1 MYVRLYT
8 TTVGN
13 VEIRYN
19 GIWNFQRSPDIH
31 SSLHCTP
38 FEKFYSSLRVALQ
51 RTTTVHYNNHVAP
64 TVCFVHRN
72 ARQLVHPLKEQK
84 MMLPFLYSFFLL
96 FVVTPIATSFV
107 LPQAITPPKRFCPSV
122 CYQSQGT
129 GEYSCVEQKPKTEYA
144 ALSPGSAVQIKVG
157 NVTLA
162 RKAWKKRRRSGSP
175 LLVPCSVL
183 SMDRKS
189 MVRWNIL
196 YLLQKFGQP
205 LDEVEEGAVGFLSDD
220 ICLSM
225 GDINKYYSR
234 HLGTS
239 LTVSNKHSICGN
251 SSFR

>member
-1 MYVRLYT
+1 
-8 TTVGN
+8 
-13 VEIRYN
+13 
-19 GIWNFQRSPDIH
+19 
-31 SSLHCTP
+31 
-38 FEKFYSSLRVALQ
+38 
-51 RTTTVHYNNHVAP
+51 
-64 TVCFVHRN
+64 
-72 ARQLVHPLKEQK
+72 
-84 MMLPFLYSFFLL
+84 
-96 FVVTPIATSFV
+96 VVTPIATSFV
-107 LPQAITPPKRFCPSV
+107 LPQAITTSRSFCPSLHF
-122 CYQSQGT
+122 QTQGKE
-129 GEYSCVEQKPKTEYA
+129 EYSVVEQKPKAEYA

-196 YLLQKFGQP
+196 YLLQKFGKP

-225 GDINKYYSR
+225 GEINKHYSR

-239 LTVSNKHSICGN
+239 LAVSNTHSV
-251 SSFR
+251 RV

>member
-1 MYVRLYT
+1 LL
-8 TTVGN
+8 
-13 VEIRYN
+13 
-19 GIWNFQRSPDIH
+19 
-31 SSLHCTP
+31 SLFAATP
-38 FEKFYSSLRVALQ
+38 Q
-51 RTTTVHYNNHVAP
+51 
-64 TVCFVHRN
+64 
-72 ARQLVHPLKEQK
+72 
-84 MMLPFLYSFFLL
+84 M
-96 FVVTPIATSFV
+96 ATSFV
-107 LPQAITPPKRFCPSV
+107 LPQTTTTLRRCCPSL
-122 CYQSQGT
+122 YSSSQVVKEE
-129 GEYSCVEQKPKTEYA
+129 EYSGVEQKPKTEYA

-196 YLLQKFGQP
+196 YLLQKFGKP

-225 GDINKYYSR
+225 TDIHKYYSR

-239 LTVSNKHSICGN
+239 LTVSSVTGI
-251 SSFR
+251 FRLRLNLPF